1 MADLDLAELTMTV
14 RKLRRELLTLRI
26 VGGCA
31 VVALAVLLFSGAQQ
45 RARFD
50 VLDVERLNVL
60 NADGQPALV
69 LAGQGR
75 LPGPTLG
82 GHEYPQRLSGG
93 RTAAAGMIFFNE
105 RGDEVGGLTFHGDSV
120 DDGFSAGGHLAFD
133 QFQQDQ
139 VVAMTYSGSDRTR
152 SAGVSVW
159 DRSTEIPIVEVVE
172 LLDARLRASG
182 AALDSL
188 NRAIQAL
195 VDRGLGAQ
203 RIFLGSRDR
212 TASLEIRATDGS
224 ARIRLY
230 VDSLDAAR
238 LEFLDSAGSIVAA
251 WPEPN

>member
-1 MADLDLAELTMTV
+1 MPHPNLEELAETV
-14 RKLRRELLTLRI
+14 SRLRRELAILRI
-26 VGGCA
+26 GGGGA
-31 VVALAVLLFSGAQQ
+31 VVALGVLLLGGAQQ
-45 RARFD
+45 RAHFD

-93 RTAAAGMIFFNE
+93 RTGAAGMIFFNE

-120 DDGFSAGGHLAFD
+120 DDGYSAGGHLAFD

-139 VVAMTYSGSDRTR
+139 VVAMTYSGNDRTR

-159 DRSTEIPIVEVVE
+159 DRSTEIPIVRVVE

-182 AALDSL
+182 PALDSL
-188 NRAIQAL
+188 NRAIRAL
-195 VDRGLGAQ
+195 VDSGLGAQ

-212 TASLEIRATDGS
+212 TASLEVRATDGS
-224 ARIRLY
+224 PRIRLY
-230 VDSLDAAR
+230 VDSLDVAR
-238 LEFLDSAGSIVAA
+238 LEFVDSAGSVVASV
-251 WPEPN
+251 PDRD